1 MAACAGGGEGDG
13 VESASGGDPN
23 GSSEATSV
31 DFEQVPMGD
40 VRDAGS
46 VVKATR
52 KLGLEVLAHS
62 PKDTLVTSPVSTVV
76 ALATLGATA
85 TGEAED
91 QFSVLLGAGGEERN
105 KVVNALLGT
114 LDSYRVPADQID
126 IEDLPEEPQ
135 VHLAN
140 QMVLDTGFKV
150 EQTYQDALKRWF
162 NTGTVEAELGDASG
176 KKVLDE
182 WVRGNTAGLIEK
194 SAIEPDPDLRLV
206 LQNAIVFASQWQQPF
221 QADATA
227 PAEFHSADGT
237 LVETDFLNGLQLA
250 NYSEVD
256 GWKMVELLYGSEGKL
271 AAHFVLPPEGTP
283 AATATTELLGNLEG
297 ALVQKM
303 VGISVP
309 KLDLKTSVTLN
320 DPLQKAGLTS
330 VFTDNPPALRYISAA
345 ESLMVSEV
353 IQQGSFRVDE
363 AGTVAAAVTEIGV
376 RATSAPA
383 EPEVSFV
390 ADRPYLVLITDTNTG
405 WDLFQ
410 VLVNNPTAN

>member
-182 WVRGNTAGLIEK
+182 WVRENTAGLIEK

-283 AATATTELLGNLEG
+283 VATVTTELLGNLEG

>member
-182 WVRGNTAGLIEK
+182 WVRENTAGLIEK

>member
-182 WVRGNTAGLIEK
+182 WVRENTAGLIEK

-405 WDLFQ
+405 WDLYQ
-410 VLVNNPTAN
+410 VVVNNPTAN

>member
-1 MAACAGGGEGDG
+1 MQSAGGVD
-13 VESASGGDPN
+13 AN

-31 DFEQVPMGD
+31 DFEQVSMGD

-91 QFSVLLGAGGEERN
+91 QLSLLLGASGEERN

-126 IEDLPEEPQ
+126 TEDLPEDPQ

-150 EQTYQDALKRWF
+150 ERTYQDALKRWF

-182 WVRGNTAGLIEK
+182 WVRENTAGLIEK

-206 LQNAIVFASQWQQPF
+206 LQNAIVLASKWQQPF
-221 QADATA
+221 MADMTA

-237 LVETDFLNGLQLA
+237 LIEVDFLNGSQQV
-250 NYSEVD
+250 NYAEAD
-256 GWKMVELLYGSEGKL
+256 GWQMVELPYGSDGRL
-271 AAHFVLPPEGTP
+271 VAHFVLPPEGTP
-283 AATATTELLGNLEG
+283 AATVTTDILGTLEG
-297 ALVQKM
+297 GLVQKM
-303 VGISVP
+303 VDVSIP

-330 VFTDNPPALRYISAA
+330 VFTDNPPALQYISTA
-345 ESLMVSEV
+345 ESLVVSEV
-353 IQQGSFRVDE
+353 IQQGSIRVDE

-376 RATSAPA
+376 RATMMPP

-390 ADRPYLVLITDTNTG
+390 ANRPYLMLITDTNTG

-410 VLVNNPTAN
+410 VLVNSPTGK

>member
-182 WVRGNTAGLIEK
+182 WVRENTAGLIEK

-227 PAEFHSADGT
+227 PSEFHSADGT

>member
-227 PAEFHSADGT
+227 PSEFHSADGT

-309 KLDLKTSVTLN
+309 KLDLKT
-320 DPLQKAGLTS
+320 
-330 VFTDNPPALRYISAA
+330 
-345 ESLMVSEV
+345 
-353 IQQGSFRVDE
+353 
-363 AGTVAAAVTEIGV
+363 
-376 RATSAPA
+376 
-383 EPEVSFV
+383 
-390 ADRPYLVLITDTNTG
+390 
-405 WDLFQ
+405 
-410 VLVNNPTAN
+410 

>member
-182 WVRGNTAGLIEK
+182 WVRENTAGLIEK

-410 VLVNNPTAN
+410 VLVNNPTGK

>member
-390 ADRPYLVLITDTNTG
+390 ADRPYLALLTDTNTG